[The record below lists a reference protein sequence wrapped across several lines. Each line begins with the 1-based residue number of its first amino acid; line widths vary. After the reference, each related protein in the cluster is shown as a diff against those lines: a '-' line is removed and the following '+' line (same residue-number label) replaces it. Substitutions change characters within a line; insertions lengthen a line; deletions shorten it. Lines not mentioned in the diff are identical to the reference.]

1 MSTYKLTCSFSLFW
15 VLALI
20 SFCLAETCPRDFRGR
35 CICGKAVYNGVPR
48 YLVNCTNSGFDN
60 AAMLEDMPVE
70 TEVLIFTGNNIASMP
85 WNILGKMNDYPHLE
99 VIDMTNNK
107 MKEIKGKTYHRV
119 KNVKTLILNHNQLN
133 ITGDKAHPRIFSNF
147 INLESLHLTNA
158 FTENIDSKEY
168 LMALEQIFVGS
179 NLTHLRK
186 LHLEQN
192 EIWSFRNPN
201 IFCNL
206 PSLMDLQLGDNNLTD
221 INFNFDCL
229 KNLRFMD
236 LRDNRIHT
244 LAHYTLNQFDYMP
257 YDGANI
263 KIDLMGNPFICDCNI
278 VDLLH
283 WMNHTK
289 VQVLDKKFYTCYDG
303 VPAKNRDKK
312 LLNVHEFRCLTAPR
326 QEYQGTT
333 AVLGILVVLMIVLL
347 AIIGYMNFNSIR
359 TNTSS
364 FWDQICRRGQY
375 STILTKPEEQ
385 EVHV

>member
-1 MSTYKLTCSFSLFW
+1 MSTSRLTCSITLFL
-15 VLALI
+15 VLTI
-20 SFCLAETCPRDFRGR
+20 VSYCLAETCPRDFRGR
-35 CICGKAVYNGVPR
+35 CICGKAIYNGVSK

-85 WNILGKMNDYPHLE
+85 WNILGKMNNYPNLE

-168 LMALEQIFVGS
+168 LLALEQIFIGS
-179 NLTHLRK
+179 NLTHLKK

-221 INFNFDCL
+221 INFNFDC
-229 KNLRFMD
+229 NF
-236 LRDNRIHT
+236 
-244 LAHYTLNQFDYMP
+244 
-257 YDGANI
+257 
-263 KIDLMGNPFICDCNI
+263 C
-278 VDLLH
+278 
-283 WMNHTK
+283 
-289 VQVLDKKFYTCYDG
+289 VQ
-303 VPAKNRDKK
+303 
-312 LLNVHEFRCLTAPR
+312 
-326 QEYQGTT
+326 
-333 AVLGILVVLMIVLL
+333 
-347 AIIGYMNFNSIR
+347 
-359 TNTSS
+359 
-364 FWDQICRRGQY
+364 
-375 STILTKPEEQ
+375 
-385 EVHV
+385 

>member
-1 MSTYKLTCSFSLFW
+1 MSISQLTCSILW
-15 VLALI
+15 LLVLV
-20 SFCLAETCPRDFRGR
+20 SFCMADSCPRDFLGR
-35 CICGKAVYNGVPR
+35 CKCGKSIYNGVSR
-48 YLVNCTNSGFDN
+48 YLVNCTNSGFNN

-70 TEVLIFTGNNIASMP
+70 TQVLIFTGNKITSMP
-85 WNILGKMNDYPHLE
+85 WNILGKMNDYPDLE

-107 MKEIKGKTYHRV
+107 MTEIKGKTYHRV

-147 INLESLHLTNA
+147 VNLESLHLTNA

-168 LMALEQIFVGS
+168 LLALEQIFIES
-179 NLTHLRK
+179 NLTQLRK

-229 KNLRFMD
+229 KHLRFMD

-257 YDGANI
+257 NEGANI

-278 VDLLH
+278 MDLLQ

-289 VQVLDKKFYTCYDG
+289 VKVLDKKFYTCYDG

-312 LLNVHEFRCLTAPR
+312 LLNVHELRCLTASR

-333 AVLGILVVLMIVLL
+333 AVLGILVVLMILLL
-347 AIIGYMNFNSIR
+347 AIIGYMNLNSIR
-359 TNTSS
+359 TSTTS
-364 FWDQICRRGQY
+364 FWDQMCRRGQY
-375 STILTKPEEQ
+375 STILTKPEDQ